1 MSLNM
6 VILQGNLCADPEL
19 RKTGKDMSV
28 TNFRIAT
35 NENRGGEEKAEF
47 HKVVCWDKTADN
59 VDKFCE
65 KGKNVTVVGRL
76 QTRTYE
82 DNDGNTRYV
91 TEVNANR
98 VVFGSNGGNGTG
110 SGSSGKSEEE
120 ALADFPDI

>member
-6 VILQGNLCADPEL
+6 VVLQGNLCADPEL
-19 RKTGKDMSV
+19 RKTSKDMSV

-35 NENRGGEEKAEF
+35 NEYRGGEEKAEF

-59 VDKFCE
+59 VNTYCT
-65 KGKNVTVVGRL
+65 KGKSVTVVGRL
-76 QTRTYE
+76 QTRSYD

-98 VVFGSNGGNGTG
+98 VIFGSNSNGNGN
-110 SGSSGKSEEE
+110 GKKTEEE
-120 ALADFPDI
+120 ALADFPDV

>member
-6 VILQGNLCADPEL
+6 VVLQGNLCADPEL

-28 TNFRIAT
+28 CNFRLAT
-35 NENRGGEEKAEF
+35 NEYRGGEEKAEF

-59 VDKFCE
+59 VNSYCT

-76 QTRTYE
+76 QTRSYDDKE
-82 DNDGNTRYV
+82 GVTRYV

-98 VVFGSNGGNGTG
+98 VVFGGGGNGNG
-110 SGSSGKSEEE
+110 NGKSEAD
-120 ALADFPDI
+120 ALAEFPDV